1 MPPSFASDTIDDDR
15 PIGRFLSRRE
25 VLALFGASGAAAAL
39 AACTPGAGTSASL
52 GATASASASGSAA
65 GSAVASAT
73 AVAVA
78 SGVPSCVVVPE
89 LTEGPYYVNENLERS
104 DIRVDTATGSP
115 VEGATLTLGWVVSQ
129 VEGEACSPLEGVIV
143 DVWHCDAKGVYSD
156 VSAQGATVH
165 DFLRA
170 YQKTDKAGAAS
181 FTTIYPGWYQG
192 RAVHIHFKIRTDPT
206 AGAGFEAT
214 SQLFFDDAQNA
225 QVFATGVYA
234 SKGAADTPNA
244 RDNIYAQSG
253 GSTLLTVAKQG
264 DGYAATFEIAVKLT

>member
-1 MPPSFASDTIDDDR
+1 MTVLTPPPMPDPVDLDDDDR
-15 PIGRFLSRRE
+15 LIGRVLTRRE
-25 VLALFGASGAAAAL
+25 VLALMGVVSVGAVAVACAPGSAASGAASAGASG
-39 AACTPGAGTSASL
+39 GAG
-52 GATASASASGSAA
+52 AT
-65 GSAVASAT
+65 AVASAT
-73 AVAVA
+73 AAAVA

-156 VSAQGATVH
+156 VSAQGSTGH
-165 DFLRA
+165 DFLRG

-264 DGYAATFEIAVKLT
+264 DGYAATCEIAV